1 MFSLMMI
8 KNNQQMFT
16 LVVNCMALIND
27 FLSLIYPRRC
37 EACGGHLMGHEAF
50 ICTYCKLNLPKS
62 GYHHHPNNRLA
73 MALGGRIP
81 LQHAMSFYLFEKSGR
96 VQKLI
101 HAVKYQEQKEL
112 GAFLGK
118 LYAEELLKN
127 EALQGIDLVLP
138 IPLHRKKLKARGFN
152 QSEWFAKGLSEGLSR
167 QMDSVSLV
175 RVTETST
182 QTKKKK
188 YQRWENVEG
197 IFELKDSES
206 LKNKHVLLVDDVIT
220 TGATLEAAW
229 LALKHVEGIR
239 LSVASIAFAAQG

>member
-1 MFSLMMI
+1 
-8 KNNQQMFT
+8 
-16 LVVNCMALIND
+16 MALIND

-37 EACGGHLMGHEAF
+37 EACGGHLLRHEAF
-50 ICTYCKLNLPKS
+50 ICTYCRVNLPKS
-62 GYHHHPNNRLA
+62 GYHLDADNQLSN
-73 MALGGRIP
+73 ALGGRIP
-81 LQHAMSFYLFEKSGR
+81 LQQAMSLYLFEKSGR

-101 HAVKYQEQKEL
+101 HAIKYQEQKEL
-112 GAFLGK
+112 GEFLGT

-127 EALQGIDLVLP
+127 GNLKDIDLVVP

-152 QSEWFAKGLSEGLSR
+152 QSEWFAKGLAKGLNR
-167 QMDSVSLV
+167 QMDNASLV
-175 RVTETST
+175 RVAETST

-197 IFELKDSES
+197 IFELNDSS
-206 LKNKHVLLVDDVIT
+206 ALKNKHVLLVDDVIT

-229 LALKHVEGIR
+229 QAMKDVEGIR

>member
-1 MFSLMMI
+1 MP
-8 KNNQQMFT
+8 KNNQQLAT
-16 LVVNCMALIND
+16 LVVKCMALIND

-37 EACGGHLMGHEAF
+37 EACGGHLFGHEAF
-50 ICTYCKLNLPKS
+50 ICTYCRLNLPKS
-62 GYHHHPNNRLA
+62 GYHLERQNRLA
-73 MALGGRIP
+73 NVLGGRIP
-81 LQHAMSFYLFEKSGR
+81 LQHAMSLYLFEKSGR

-101 HAVKYQEQKEL
+101 HAIKYQEQKEL
-112 GAFLGK
+112 GEFLGK
-118 LYAEELLKN
+118 AYAEELRKN
-127 EALQGIDLVLP
+127 ADLQSIDLVLP

-152 QSEWFAKGLSEGLSR
+152 QSEWFAKGLSQGLSR
-167 QMDSVSLV
+167 QMDTASLV

-197 IFELKDSES
+197 IFELKDSEA

-229 LALKHVEGIR
+229 QAMRHVEGIR
-239 LSVASIAFAAQG
+239 LSVASIAFAA